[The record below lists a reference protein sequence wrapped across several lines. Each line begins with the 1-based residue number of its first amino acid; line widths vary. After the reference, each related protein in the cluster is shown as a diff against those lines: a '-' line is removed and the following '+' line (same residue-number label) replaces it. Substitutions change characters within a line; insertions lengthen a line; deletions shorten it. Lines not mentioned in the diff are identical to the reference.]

1 MRYVLAAAA
10 LLALAAGVP
19 KPASAYV
26 YARDGAP
33 WCAVMNSGFGMSWD
47 CSFASIEACRP
58 NVLAGN
64 RGYCNPNPWFAGAA
78 PAVVRHPHRK
88 RVVRH
93 W

>member
-10 LLALAAGVP
+10 LGMLVVGIA

-26 YARDGAP
+26 YAPDGAP
-33 WCAVMNSGFGMSWD
+33 WCAVMNTGFGMTWD
-47 CSFASIEACRP
+47 CSYGSVEACRP
-58 NVLAGN
+58 LVLSGN
-64 RGYCNPNPWFAGAA
+64 RGYCNPNPWFAG
-78 PAVVRHPHRK
+78 PVVRHPHRK